1 MAASLPSVIRTSD
14 LVPARDR
21 TIPVES
27 ALTPLFPDAGLRRGH
42 VMSFEGI
49 AARSLAI
56 ATAAR
61 GVADGA
67 WLAVIGV
74 DGFGIEAAIEHGIA
88 PERVVQIPASGPIDW
103 AERLAV
109 AVDGFE
115 LILTCPPR
123 GADRQMR
130 KLRQRLQ
137 ARGGVLLAV
146 PPVPMGSGTAHG
158 TVAIGADI
166 ELATREVAWVGIEQ
180 GNGRL
185 LARRVTITSSGRRVP
200 RPITIDCWLPGPDG
214 RVDVVQTGAGNTR
227 RDETDVSAD
236 TSVETLHRAS

>member
-14 LVPARDR
+14 LVPVRDR
-21 TIPVES
+21 AIAVEP

-42 VMSFEGI
+42 VVSFAGV

-67 WLAVIGV
+67 WLAVVGV
-74 DGFGIEAAIEHGIA
+74 DGFGVEAAIEHGIA
-88 PERVVQIPASGPIDW
+88 PERIVQIPASGPVEW
-103 AERLAV
+103 AERLA
-109 AVDGFE
+109 AAADGFE
-115 LILTCPPR
+115 LLLTCPPR

-146 PPVPMGSGTAHG
+146 PPVGEHAPS
-158 TVAIGADI
+158 IGADI
-166 ELATREVAWVGIEQ
+166 DLSTDEVAWIGIEQ
-180 GNGRL
+180 GSGRL
-185 LARRVTITSSGRRVP
+185 MARRVTIGSAGRRVP
-200 RPITIDCWLPGPDG
+200 RPVTIDCWLPGPDG
-214 RVDVVQTGAGNTR
+214 RVDVVQTGVHPFDHRA
-227 RDETDVSAD
+227 DDVDRHD
-236 TSVETLHRAS
+236 TVDLHRAS